1 MIIFHEGLPGSGKSY
16 EALCYRIIP
25 ALAKGRAVVAY
36 VEGLDHE
43 RIASLAKIS
52 VDRCREL
59 LTPLTREQC
68 ASVLDHVKDNALH
81 VFDEAQNFWGNKE
94 RMSKD
99 MTEFVTEHRHRGMD
113 IVLMGQDYRDVHS
126 LWRRRIEIKLAFLK
140 LSGIGAAKSYS
151 VTTWKHKGGDDYVKV
166 GTEVHKYD
174 PKFFG
179 TYKSHTSDEINTG
192 DYKDGR
198 AMILNN
204 AGFRYGVPVV
214 IALAVWGG
222 FKAWAF
228 FHPQPV
234 PATAPAAVE
243 RRPAVMAGASA
254 PGPAATAAP
263 VPAKPDARSVQERRF
278 ADLSGKARIRL
289 AGLISMGR
297 RTSGYIEWVD
307 GNTHVMERL
316 TLDALRD
323 LGVSV
328 VLSEG
333 SVRLTLGEWSEL
345 ATSWPLEAEG
355 RVSEARL
362 ERMRPERELQADTPF
377 AAMSLGGTRPA
388 PPSREPA
395 GDMSVSTRRQ

>member
-25 ALAKGRAVVAY
+25 ALTKGRAVVAY

-68 ASVLDHVKDNALH
+68 ASVLEHVKDNALH

-166 GTEVHKYD
+166 GTEMHKYD

-179 TYKSHTSDEINTG
+179 TYRSHTSDEINTG

-204 AGFRYGVPVV
+204 AGFRYGMPVV
-214 IALAVWGG
+214 IALAIWGG

-228 FHPQPV
+228 FHPQQVHQVAPV
-234 PATAPAAVE
+234 AD
-243 RRPAVMAGASA
+243 RRPALTTS
-254 PGPAATAAP
+254 GPASTAVAAAP
-263 VPAKPDARSVQERRF
+263 LVVKPDTRSVQERRF
-278 ADLSGKARIRL
+278 SELSTKARIRL
-289 AGLISMGR
+289 AGLITMGR
-297 RTSGYIEWVD
+297 RTSGYVEWVD

-333 SVRLTLGEWSEL
+333 SVRLVLGDWSDL

-362 ERMRPERELQADTPF
+362 ERMRPERELQADAPMS
-377 AAMSLGGTRPA
+377 AMSLGGGRPPA
-388 PPSREPA
+388 PTREPA
-395 GDMSVSTRRQ
+395 GDLTTSTRRQ